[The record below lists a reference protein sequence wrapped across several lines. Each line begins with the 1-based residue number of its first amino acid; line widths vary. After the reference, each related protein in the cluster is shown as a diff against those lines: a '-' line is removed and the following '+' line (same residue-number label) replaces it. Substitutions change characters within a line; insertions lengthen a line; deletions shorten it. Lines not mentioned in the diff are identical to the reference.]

1 MSAELIQQIKENV
14 IQGRI
19 TKDDEGLEE
28 GMVGQPGVTELTEKA
43 LAEGISAQE
52 IITGA
57 LTSGMDIV
65 GQKFAAK
72 EYYIPDMLASAEA
85 VGTAMEILEPY
96 LIKSGIKSK
105 GKVIVATVKGDLHD
119 IGKNIVTI
127 LLRGAG
133 YTVKDLGNDIDTGV
147 IVEAVKNEKPQIL
160 GLSALLTSTMANM
173 RDVVHSL
180 EESGIRK
187 DVKVIVGG
195 APVSR
200 EFALSIGADG
210 YGADGFEAVRMVES
224 FSAGANS

>member
-224 FSAGANS
+224 FSAGANN